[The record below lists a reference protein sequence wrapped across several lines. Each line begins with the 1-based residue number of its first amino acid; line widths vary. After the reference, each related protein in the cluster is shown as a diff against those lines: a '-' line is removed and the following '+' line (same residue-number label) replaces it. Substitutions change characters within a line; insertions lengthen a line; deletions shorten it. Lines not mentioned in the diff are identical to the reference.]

1 MKTAFQLILI
11 ISLLVV
17 SPSVAG
23 AQAPPTD
30 LNQVLINESLKAV
43 LGQHGPVQWNGIAIS
58 DGQKSAI
65 ENELKQLRKVPDT
78 LYVGTVETP
87 GGIRRIIPDEAP
99 SRSETFSFLLYLDQN
114 DEILDVDVLKY
125 RESYGYEI
133 DYKYFRKQFKGVSRP
148 DRIIFGRTI
157 QNISGATISARSI
170 THAVHDLLTIYQ
182 QVGG

>member
-1 MKTAFQLILI
+1 MMLFC
-11 ISLLVV
+11 LLVGGIC
-17 SPSVAG
+17 SSVA
-23 AQAPPTD
+23 QTSPTS
-30 LNQVLINESLKAV
+30 LNQVLIRESMQAV
-43 LGQHGPVQWNGIAIS
+43 LGEHGPVRWKTIPIPDEQRAML
-58 DGQKSAI
+58 DR
-65 ENELKQLRKVPDT
+65 ELKQLKKVPDT

-99 SRSETFSFLLYLDQN
+99 SRSETFSFLLYLDEQS
-114 DEILDVDVLKY
+114 EILDVDVLKY
-125 RESYGYEI
+125 RENYGYEI

-182 QVGG
+182 RVGG